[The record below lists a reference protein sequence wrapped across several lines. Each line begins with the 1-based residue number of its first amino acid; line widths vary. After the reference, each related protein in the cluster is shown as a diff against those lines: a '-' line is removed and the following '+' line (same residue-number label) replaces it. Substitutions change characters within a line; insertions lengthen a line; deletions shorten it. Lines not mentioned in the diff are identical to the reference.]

1 MYIIDYFV
9 SVVYIR
15 YMYGLW
21 LIDGDTRYS
30 AEVNSIY
37 EKNIYKYIEYN
48 KVIERKRE
56 REREFVIRKTQCC
69 GINMDITP
77 LLL

>member
-1 MYIIDYFV
+1 MYMIDYFV

-30 AEVNSIY
+30 AEISSIY
-37 EKNIYKYIEYN
+37 KKNINKYIEYN
-48 KVIERKRE
+48 ERE
-56 REREFVIRKTQCC
+56 RERERERETERERERESNAILRGEVTCV
-69 GINMDITP
+69 
-77 LLL
+77 

>member
-1 MYIIDYFV
+1 MVILV
-9 SVVYIR
+9 
-15 YMYGLW
+15 
-21 LIDGDTRYS
+21 TRQRS
-30 AEVNSIY
+30 TAFIKK
-37 EKNIYKYIEYN
+37 KNINKYIEYN
-48 KVIERKRE
+48 KRE

>member
-30 AEVNSIY
+30 AEINSIY
-37 EKNIYKYIEYN
+37 KKKNINKYIEYN
-48 KVIERKRE
+48 KRE

>member
-1 MYIIDYFV
+1 
-9 SVVYIR
+9 
-15 YMYGLW
+15 MYGLW

-30 AEVNSIY
+30 AEINSIY
-37 EKNIYKYIEYN
+37 KKKNINKYIEYN
-48 KVIERKRE
+48 KRE

>member
-30 AEVNSIY
+30 AEINSIY
-37 EKNIYKYIEYN
+37 KKKNINKYIEYN
-48 KVIERKRE
+48 KRE

-69 GINMDITP
+69 GINMDITS